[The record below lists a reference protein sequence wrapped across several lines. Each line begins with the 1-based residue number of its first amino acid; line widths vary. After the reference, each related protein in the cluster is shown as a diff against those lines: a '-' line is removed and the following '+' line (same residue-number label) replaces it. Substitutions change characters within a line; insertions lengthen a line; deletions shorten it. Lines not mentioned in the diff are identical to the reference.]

1 MKNFLLSF
9 FCLILVA
16 ANMQAQ
22 EVTDVLNRE
31 STGNDTSTYKD
42 WNYESNVSYKGNSAG
57 GNTSIQ
63 LRSSSYSGIVTTSS
77 IGKVKK
83 ISVTWNSNT
92 EAGRTLDIY
101 GKNTTYSSNT
111 DLYGNGDK
119 GEKIGSII
127 CGTST
132 ELTITDDYAYIGL
145 RSNKN
150 TLYLTEIEITWET
163 GVEQTVA
170 APTFVP
176 VNGTTFEENLEVSF
190 EEVDNTV
197 IYYTT
202 DGTTP
207 NTESTEYK
215 GAFTITETTTVK
227 AIAVKNGTASEVAT
241 AEYTKVVNGSV
252 ADALAAYDANKQI
265 PATVTGFIVGTN
277 GKIGANAEWANTNM
291 LIADNAEETD
301 KANCLVVELPDTKV
315 RTMLNLQD
323 NPGNFQKKVI
333 LEGSLETY
341 FSRAGLKSLKI
352 ANIGI
357 YQTVSNAGWATLYL
371 GFSTIIPE
379 TVNAYVIK
387 AEGVNENYVTLSKI
401 EGTLPANTGII
412 LENTGEHLFMGTQ
425 ADTNHQTDNN
435 LLQGSVKNEIV
446 EGDAYF
452 LAMQNGHAGLYLAE
466 LDKDADGNSGNTH
479 FMNYANK
486 AYLPV
491 TAGSSLSTN
500 LRFVMEG
507 TTDIENIET
516 EKADDTIYDL
526 QGRRVDEMREKGI
539 YIINGKKILKK

>member
-22 EVTDVLNRE
+22 EVVFDF
-31 STGNDTSTYKD
+31 
-42 WNYESNVSYKGNSAG
+42 
-57 GNTSIQ
+57 
-63 LRSSSYSGIVTTSS
+63 
-77 IGKVKK
+77 
-83 ISVTWNSNT
+83 NSNT
-92 EAGRTLDIY
+92 WGFPEGKISGENNYNNGTYSISINSPNKESYFATNGGYLILSKTDASITLPAFDFAVSKIEVVGRGTASASVRENIFV
-101 GKNTTYSSNT
+101 NTTAV
-111 DLYGNGDK
+111 
-119 GEKIGSII
+119 
-127 CGTST
+127 ST
-132 ELTITDDYAYIGL
+132 ECVGAKGTNVFTINEDYRTAGNIYTLKILSNHNAQITYIYVY
-145 RSNKN
+145 S
-150 TLYLTEIEITWET
+150 
-163 GVEQTVA
+163 EQTIA

-176 VNGTTFEENLEVSF
+176 VSGTTFEENLEVSF
-190 EEVDNTV
+190 EEVENTV

-277 GKIGANAEWANTNM
+277 GKIGANAEWANTNI

-301 KANCLVVELPDTKV
+301 KANCLVVELPNTKV

-401 EGTLPANTGII
+401 EGILPANTGII

>member
-22 EVTDVLNRE
+22 EVVFDF
-31 STGNDTSTYKD
+31 K
-42 WNYESNVSYKGNSAG
+42 SNTWGFPEG
-57 GNTSIQ
+57 
-63 LRSSSYSGIVTTSS
+63 
-77 IGKVKK
+77 K
-83 ISVTWNSNT
+83 ISGENNYNNGTYSISIKSPNNESYFAKGGYLILSKTDASITLPAFDFAVSKI
-92 EAGRTLDIY
+92 EVVGRGGASTSVRENIFV
-101 GKNTTYSSNT
+101 NTTAV
-111 DLYGNGDK
+111 
-119 GEKIGSII
+119 
-127 CGTST
+127 ST
-132 ELTITDDYAYIGL
+132 ECVGATGTNVFTINEDYRTAGNIYTLKILSNHNAQITYIYVY
-145 RSNKN
+145 S
-150 TLYLTEIEITWET
+150 
-163 GVEQTVA
+163 EQTVA

-176 VNGTTFEENLEVSF
+176 VSGTTFEENLEVSF
-190 EEVDNTV
+190 EEVENTV

-207 NTESTEYK
+207 NTESIEYK
-215 GAFTITETTTVK
+215 GAFTITEATTVK

-277 GKIGANAEWANTNM
+277 GKIGANAEWANTNI

-401 EGTLPANTGII
+401 EGILPANTGII